1 VFPDCVASRKDYDDI
16 TKVTEFLKGF
26 IRMHCFFQ
34 PSRRTPTPSPK
45 TLVFLAACCLTTVRL
60 LRKTVRFCPFG
71 AVVCLGFLFGTFLA
85 PDAFAGA
92 TASNWVVVVNGQS
105 SNSRTIANHYSFARN
120 IPSRNVV
127 VLPNVPDSDQISVD
141 QFRDLILSPVLK
153 EIESRGLAA
162 HIQGIAYSADF
173 PTAITIGSDIDA
185 VPNKSPYLTPVG
197 SINGLTFLF
206 RFVLAKNPAYISF
219 DSNLYAA
226 RPIRSL
232 LRPLLATAEQEK
244 QLAALLE
251 QAKHEEAATLLDS
264 LCESVDKELRFP
276 MHYLAAQQWALAGDA
291 PKAIRRIEQSIQE
304 GWQYRDHLLND
315 PAFVSLVNDKDFKR
329 ISKRCSELPSDY
341 LPTRGFDARTFYSS
355 NTLGS
360 NNPKQGVSYMLSM
373 VLAVTRDLGLTPTEA
388 KRNLKTSNLADFSHP
403 SGSFIFTKTE
413 DVRTKT
419 REPNFAIAIRK
430 LQSRGMEARIV
441 ENELPPRGEE
451 CSGVML
457 GSPQFSWNQSGCK
470 LLPGS
475 IADNL
480 TSLGGAMTTNAQ
492 TKATEFLRFGAA
504 ASSGAVTEP
513 YTIPNKFPHPM
524 IHVHY
529 VDGLTAAE
537 AFYSSVLCPYQ
548 LLIVGDPLCQ
558 PYCNP
563 PRFSIQNESHVDL
576 KNNQPLVI
584 SLKTAE
590 SKVDSEPELL
600 FWIVNGILQK
610 KAPFETEI
618 RILVENSEPGAHE
631 IRLLSQA
638 EKPIEQRYEQ
648 TIWVTLGN
656 ASEQIQLQA
665 PTAWQLSDNKPLE
678 ITVERNVERNVER
691 DVERN
696 AEAGVIKVLHDFEVV
711 GTIPSGETKLVLKPS
726 QVGYGPVRLHAE
738 KTLANGQTVRS
749 LPKVILVEP

>member
-1 VFPDCVASRKDYDDI
+1 M
-16 TKVTEFLKGF
+16 L
-26 IRMHCFFQ
+26 CFFKFS
-34 PSRRTPTPSPK
+34 PRTPSTSPE
-45 TLVFLAACCLTTVRL
+45 TLVFHTGCCLTKFRKCLLGDRQSEQLLLCPTESPGQKTARL
-60 LRKTVRFCPFG
+60 LRKTVCFFPFE
-71 AVVCLGFLFGTFLA
+71 AVVCLGFLFVIFLGQ
-85 PDAFAGA
+85 DALAGA
-92 TASNWVVVVNGQS
+92 TASNWVVVVNGRS
-105 SNSRTIANHYSFARN
+105 SNSRTIANHYCSARD
-120 IPSRNVV
+120 IPGRNVI
-127 VLPNVPDSDQISVD
+127 VLPQVPDSNQISVD

-153 EIESRGLAA
+153 EIESRGLTA

-219 DSNLYAA
+219 ESNLYAA
-226 RPIRSL
+226 RPVRSL
-232 LRPLLATAEQEK
+232 LRPLLATTEQEK
-244 QLAALLE
+244 QLTELLE
-251 QAKHEEAATLLDS
+251 QAKHEEAARLLDS
-264 LCESVDKELRFP
+264 VSESLDKELRFP

-291 PKAIRRIEQSIQE
+291 PKAIRRIEQSIQG

-341 LPTRGFDARTFYSS
+341 LPTRGFDARTFYTP

-360 NNPKQGVSYMLSM
+360 NNPKHGVSYLLSM
-373 VLAVTRDLGLTPTEA
+373 VLAVTRDLGITPTEA
-388 KRNLKTSNLADFSHP
+388 KQNLKTSILADFSHP
-403 SGSFIFTKTE
+403 KGSFVFTKTE

-419 REPNFAIAIRK
+419 REPSFAMAISK
-430 LQSRGMEARIV
+430 LQSRGMKARVV
-441 ENELPPRGEE
+441 EHELPPRGEE

-480 TSLGGAMTTNAQ
+480 TSLGGAMTANAQ

-563 PRFSIQNESHVDL
+563 PRFIIQNESKVDL
-576 KNNQPLVI
+576 GDNQPLMI

-590 SKVDSEPELL
+590 SKVDLEPEQLQ
-600 FWIVNGILQK
+600 WIVNGVLRKQ
-610 KAPFETEI
+610 APFENQI
-618 RILVENSEPGAHE
+618 RILFENSESGAHE

-638 EKPIEQRYEQ
+638 EKPIEQGYEQ
-648 TIWVTLGN
+648 AIWVTLGK
-656 ASEQIQLQA
+656 ASEQIQVQA
-665 PTAWQLSDNKPLE
+665 PKVWQLGDNKPLE
-678 ITVERNVERNVER
+678 ITVERDPDSGEV
-691 DVERN
+691 
-696 AEAGVIKVLHDFEVV
+696 KVFHDFEVV
-711 GTIPSGETKLVLKPS
+711 GTIPTGQTKLVLKPS

-738 KTLANGQTVRS
+738 QTLANGQKVRS
-749 LPKVILVEP
+749 LPKVVMVEP

>member
-1 VFPDCVASRKDYDDI
+1 M
-16 TKVTEFLKGF
+16 L
-26 IRMHCFFQ
+26 CFFQ
-34 PSRRTPTPSPK
+34 FSAGTPTSPSK
-45 TLVFLAACCLTTVRL
+45 TLVFLAACCLTTARP
-60 LRKTVRFCPFG
+60 LRKTVRFCPFD
-71 AVVCLGFLFGTFLA
+71 AVVGLGFLFATFLG

-105 SNSRTIANHYSFARN
+105 SNSRTIANLYSFARN
-120 IPSRNVV
+120 IPGRNVI

-141 QFRDLILSPVLK
+141 QFRDLILNPVLK

-173 PTAITIGSDIDA
+173 PTAITIGSDVDG

-219 DSNLYAA
+219 ESNLYAA

-232 LRPLLATAEQEK
+232 LRPLVTAEQEK
-244 QLAALLE
+244 QLAILLE

-264 LCESVDKELRFP
+264 LCESLDKELRFP
-276 MHYLAAQQWALAGDA
+276 MHYLAAQQWALAGDTT
-291 PKAIRRIEQSIQE
+291 KAIRRIEQSIQE

-355 NTLGS
+355 STLGS
-360 NNPKQGVSYMLSM
+360 NNPTHGVSYMLSM

-388 KRNLKTSNLADFSHP
+388 KQNLKTSILADFSHP
-403 SGSFIFTKTE
+403 KGSFVFAKTE

-419 REPNFAIAIRK
+419 REPNFAMAIRK

-441 ENELPPRGEE
+441 EHELPPRGEE

-457 GSPQFSWNQSGCK
+457 GSPQFSWNQSRCK

-524 IHVHY
+524 MHVHY

-563 PRFSIQNESHVDL
+563 PRFIIQNKSHVDL

-584 SLKTAE
+584 ALKTEE

-600 FWIVNGILQK
+600 TWIVNGILRK

-618 RILVENSEPGAHE
+618 RILFENSEPGAHE

-648 TIWVTLGN
+648 AMWVTLGN
-656 ASEQIQLQA
+656 ASEQIQLQT
-665 PTAWQLSDNKPLE
+665 PKAWQLSDNRPLE
-678 ITVERNVERNVER
+678 ITVER
-691 DVERN
+691 D
-696 AEAGVIKVLHDFEVV
+696 ADAGEIKVLHDFEVV
-711 GTIPSGETKLVLKPS
+711 GTVPSGQTKLVIKPS
-726 QVGYGPVRLHAE
+726 QIGYGPVRLQAE

-749 LPKVILVEP
+749 LPKIVLVEP

>member
-1 VFPDCVASRKDYDDI
+1 M
-16 TKVTEFLKGF
+16 L
-26 IRMHCFFQ
+26 CFFQ
-34 PSRRTPTPSPK
+34 SSSQTPTSSPK
-45 TLVFLAACCLTTVRL
+45 TLVFLAACCLTKFCKCWFGDRPSEQLLLRPAETPGQKTARL
-60 LRKTVRFCPFG
+60 LRKTHRFCPFE
-71 AVVCLGFLFGTFLA
+71 AVVCLGFLFVNFLGQ
-85 PDAFAGA
+85 DAFAGA

-105 SNSRTIANHYSFARN
+105 TTSRTIANHYSFARN

-127 VLPNVPDSDQISVD
+127 VLPNVPDSDQISVEE
-141 QFRDLILSPVLK
+141 FRDLILIPVLK

-185 VPNKSPYLTPVG
+185 VANKSPYLTPVG

-219 DSNLYAA
+219 ESNLYAA
-226 RPIRSL
+226 RPVRSL
-232 LRPLLATAEQEK
+232 LRPIVATTEQEK
-244 QLAALLE
+244 QLTELLE
-251 QAKHEEAATLLDS
+251 QAKHEEAATLLDT
-264 LCESVDKELRFP
+264 LCESLDKQLRFP
-276 MHYLAAQQWALAGDA
+276 MQYQAAQQWALAGDA
-291 PKAIRRIEQSIQE
+291 PQAIRRIEQSIQG

-355 NTLGS
+355 STLGS
-360 NNPKQGVSYMLSM
+360 NNPKHGVSYMLSM
-373 VLAVTRDLGLTPTEA
+373 VLAVTRDLGITPTEA
-388 KRNLKTSNLADFSHP
+388 KQNLKTSTLADFSYP
-403 SGSFIFTKTE
+403 KGSFVFTKTE

-419 REPNFAIAIRK
+419 REPNFAMAISK
-430 LQSRGMEARIV
+430 LQSRGMKARIV
-441 ENELPPRGEE
+441 EHELPPRGEE

-457 GSPQFSWNQSGCK
+457 GSPQFSWNQCGCK

-504 ASSGAVTEP
+504 ASSGAVIEP

-563 PRFSIQNESHVDL
+563 PRFNIQNDSHVDL
-576 KNNQPLVI
+576 ENNQPLVI
-584 SLKTAE
+584 ALKTVE
-590 SKVDSEPELL
+590 SKVDTEPELL
-600 FWIVNGILQK
+600 HWIVNGILRKQ
-610 KAPFETEI
+610 APFENQI
-618 RILVENSEPGAHE
+618 RIQFDKMEPGAHE
-631 IRLLSQA
+631 IRLISQA

-648 TIWVTLGN
+648 AISVTLGKAN
-656 ASEQIQLQA
+656 EQVRLQA
-665 PTAWQLSDNKPLE
+665 PKAWQLSDNKPLE
-678 ITVERNVERNVER
+678 ITMER
-691 DVERN
+691 D
-696 AEAGVIKVLHDFEVV
+696 AEAGEIKVLHDFEVV
-711 GTIPSGETKLVLKPS
+711 GTIPSGQTKLVLKPS

-749 LPKVILVEP
+749 LPKVVLVEP

>member
-1 VFPDCVASRKDYDDI
+1 M
-16 TKVTEFLKGF
+16 L
-26 IRMHCFFQ
+26 CFFKFS
-34 PSRRTPTPSPK
+34 PRTPTTSPK
-45 TLVFLAACCLTTVRL
+45 TLVFLTSCCSTKFCKSLIGDRQSEQLLPCPTESPGQKTARV
-60 LRKTVRFCPFG
+60 LRKTFRFCSFG
-71 AVVCLGFLFGTFLA
+71 VVVAVGFFFATFLSR
-85 PDAFAGA
+85 DAFAGA
-92 TASNWVVVVNGQS
+92 TASNWVVVVNGRS
-105 SNSRTIANHYSFARN
+105 SNSRTIANHYCSARD
-120 IPSRNVV
+120 IPGRNVI
-127 VLPNVPDSDQISVD
+127 VLPQVPDSDQISVD

-153 EIESRGLAA
+153 EIESRGLVA

-173 PTAITIGSDIDA
+173 PTAITIGSDIEA

-219 DSNLYAA
+219 ESNLYAA
-226 RPIRSL
+226 RPVRSL
-232 LRPLLATAEQEK
+232 LRPIVVSLDQEK
-244 QLAALLE
+244 QLAQLIE

-264 LCESVDKELRFP
+264 LCDSLEKELRFP
-276 MHYLAAQQWALAGDA
+276 MQYQAAQQWALAGDA
-291 PKAIRRIEQSIQE
+291 TKAIRRIEQSIQG

-315 PAFVSLVNDKDFKR
+315 PTFVSLVDDKDFKR

-341 LPTRGFDARTFYSS
+341 LPTRGFDARTFYTSS
-355 NTLGS
+355 TLGS
-360 NNPKQGVSYMLSM
+360 NNPKLGVSYMLSM
-373 VLAVTRDLGLTPTEA
+373 VLAVTRDLGITPTEA
-388 KRNLKTSNLADFSHP
+388 KQNLKTSILADFSHP
-403 SGSFIFTKTE
+403 TGTFFYTKTE

-419 REPNFAIAIRK
+419 REPNFAIAISK
-430 LQSRGMEARIV
+430 LQSRGMKARIV
-441 ENELPPRGEE
+441 ERELPARGEE
-451 CSGVML
+451 CSGVMV

-480 TSLGGAMTTNAQ
+480 TSLGGAMTTNSQ

-563 PRFSIQNESHVDL
+563 PRFNINNESNVDL
-576 KNNQPLVI
+576 DNQPLVI

-590 SKVDSEPELL
+590 SKVDTEPELL
-600 FWIVNGILQK
+600 QWMVNGILRKQV
-610 KAPFETEI
+610 PFENQI
-618 RILVENSEPGAHE
+618 RMQFENSEPGAHE
-631 IRLLSQA
+631 IRFLSQA
-638 EKPIEQRYEQ
+638 EKPIEQRFEQ
-648 TIWVTLGN
+648 AIWVTLGKAN
-656 ASEQIQLQA
+656 EQIQLHF
-665 PTAWQLSDNKPLE
+665 PKVWQLSDNKPLE
-678 ITVERNVERNVER
+678 IAVERNEFPGE
-691 DVERN
+691 
-696 AEAGVIKVLHDFEVV
+696 IKVLHDFEVV
-711 GTIPSGETKLVLKPS
+711 GTISSGQTKLVLKPT

-738 KTLANGQTVRS
+738 QTLANGQTVRS
-749 LPKVILVEP
+749 LPQVVLMEP